1 MILKGF
7 GSGREHGRKDF
18 SEKIRGA
25 GVVQQ
30 VDLRRGESNICH
42 CQGNLEEASETFCFP
57 VPKHSRFSRK
67 KNTGL
72 TYLKVLPRVS

>member
-30 VDLRRGESNICH
+30 VDLRLGESI
-42 CQGNLEEASETFCFP
+42 
-57 VPKHSRFSRK
+57 
-67 KNTGL
+67 
-72 TYLKVLPRVS
+72 